1 MKKKKLLLFIILCLF
16 LISIYSI
23 TLLADT
29 YTYVYND
36 KEYTISYEYEG
47 NSATNYEGPMFEED
61 FGRIIFSNMVI
72 TIEVDNNTY
81 IIESNKEESMFYL
94 DDLDDVEDYQE
105 YKDTLV
111 NTCMNDEFYNIYNSK
126 NAFYESIS
134 NKYYDVDLSLNE
146 NKNSL
151 SVIYDSFIES
161 AIKEMDDNYEYL
173 YSHDIEVLNIIK
185 DDYLNLGGTT
195 TSLNTYA
202 IDISYA
208 SFNDM
213 IDDYNTKVSFD
224 LLKDEK
230 MMMIYR
236 LIRAHDDEDIY
247 NTLEEATTLLY
258 DLKYEKCLSNRVS
271 YLVSLKEELE
281 EVYTSA
287 KDMIF
292 LFQAK
297 ERFRNY
303 FTEYKDNLDYYMYDL
318 QDEINLIIEEATIK
332 LEDIN
337 YYEAV
342 YELKDET
349 LNKIN
354 NLKISTLST
363 YNGEI
368 EASDGINAD
377 ASLVIKEVKNEDF
390 SEAAYDIS
398 LVGDTASKQA
408 YKISIYDVELKH
420 DDVDV
425 YIINNKGIKSKL
437 DSTYENNVLTIETD
451 TLGKVYV
458 VRKNEAPW
466 GEMAIVFGGLLLVT
480 VATLVVLNRGK
491 KDEE

>member
-16 LISIYSI
+16 LISIYGI

-111 NTCMNDEFYNIYNSK
+111 NTCMNDDFYNIYNSK
-126 NAFYESIS
+126 NAFDESIS

-161 AIKEMDDNYEYL
+161 AIKEIDDNYEYL
-173 YSHDIEVLNIIK
+173 YGHDIEVLNIIK

-195 TSLNTYA
+195 TNLNTYA

-208 SFNDM
+208 SFSDM

-224 LLKDEK
+224 LAKDEK

-247 NTLEEATTLLY
+247 NTLEEA
-258 DLKYEKCLSNRVS
+258 
-271 YLVSLKEELE
+271 
-281 EVYTSA
+281 YTSA
-287 KDMIF
+287 RDMIF

-303 FTEYKDNLDYYMYDL
+303 FTEYKYNLDYYMYDL
-318 QDEINLIIEEATIK
+318 QDEINLIIEEASIK
-332 LEDIN
+332 LEDID
-337 YYEAV
+337 YYIDV

-354 NLKISTLST
+354 NLKINTLST

-398 LVGDTASKQA
+398 LVGDTAPN
-408 YKISIYDVELKH
+408 YR
-420 DDVDV
+420 
-425 YIINNKGIKSKL
+425 N
-437 DSTYENNVLTIETD
+437 
-451 TLGKVYV
+451 
-458 VRKNEAPW
+458 
-466 GEMAIVFGGLLLVT
+466 
-480 VATLVVLNRGK
+480 
-491 KDEE
+491 